1 MATISDMSDAL
12 LTLYDAAYFDQDWVR
27 ALDAICDVSQ
37 ARGVMVF
44 ATDHSRQLAFD
55 VGFSSSL
62 YAGKDDVL
70 QEYNRRFVA
79 DREKSWDTEG
89 VEILLRKPVYQPVLD
104 TDLWSMDYLRTVPEI
119 RYIKEHVG
127 VFRRVAFN
135 LSDTPDLQ
143 SGLILQYGTDIADP
157 PQSDIDTMPLLMP
170 HVGKAIATSR
180 FFSPLRQRYNA
191 VLSVLDRL
199 DLSVCLLDR
208 QGRLVVANR
217 AAQELLEE
225 RDSVY
230 LAPDGRIRCRS
241 ETEDRAFAAAWTG
254 IAQTSE
260 GQGQIT
266 DTSLLV
272 PRRGHADPLLAILS
286 PLRDAAGEVDRSLS
300 GAMVA
305 FVDTTRVVKT
315 DMEAFAAT
323 YGLTP
328 AERAV
333 AVLMR
338 DGGTAAEIAERRAV
352 SPETVATQIKS
363 ILAKTGTRNRVQ
375 FVWKLVQFSPPIL

>member
-37 ARGVMVF
+37 ARGVMVY
-44 ATDHSRQLAFD
+44 AADQTDLLYNVGLAN
-55 VGFSSSL
+55 SL
-62 YAGKDDVL
+62 YADKAAEVS
-70 QEYNRRFVA
+70 EYNERFVSN
-79 DREKSWDTEG
+79 RETSHERVG
-89 VEILLRKPVYQPVLD
+89 MEFISGQPAFAPVLD
-104 TDLWSMDYLRTVPEI
+104 TDIWPLTYLNTEPSVLFA
-119 RYIKEHVG
+119 KHHVG
-127 VFRRVAFN
+127 VFRRLCFN

-143 SGLILQYGTDIADP
+143 SGLILQYGIDIADP

-241 ETEDRAFAAAWTG
+241 EAEDRAFAAAWTG